1 MGASL
6 IRTWWAKVPSH
17 MNTSN
22 SIFSSEEEN
31 FLIKKEGK
39 MTGTDCVYLHFI
51 SFMMNL
57 TTMFHFGRTT
67 VPLNSTSI
75 LIWFIRSSLLGR
87 NPCPSSTNGAYF
99 KKEQREVER
108 VGSSLVPG
116 VAPSL
121 PLSPGQ
127 PSSSLHPILRAAPAP
142 KIPASQHPWSLE
154 FSPCS

>member
-1 MGASL
+1 MEASL

-39 MTGTDCVYLHFI
+39 MMGTDCVYLHFI

-57 TTMFHFGRTT
+57 MTTFHFGTT
-67 VPLNSTSI
+67 IVSLNSTSI

-87 NPCPSSTNGAYF
+87 NPCRSSPNGAHF
-99 KKEQREVER
+99 KKGQWEVER
-108 VGSSLVPG
+108 VGSSPVPG
-116 VAPSL
+116 VASSL
-121 PLSPGQ
+121 RLSPAQ